1 MRRVRMT
8 GFLIVWMPLLPAFA
22 GCSLSGDMSHEV
34 HYTVVPGELL
44 VPRQTIRAAQEM
56 TAEETKNLI
65 TAAAQNQTK
74 YVQFDFEIGGID

>member
-1 MRRVRMT
+1 
-8 GFLIVWMPLLPAFA
+8 
-22 GCSLSGDMSHEV
+22 MSHEV